1 MMSKLTIDKR
11 GNVMLNG
18 EAFLLSGVSLATGY
32 CAGRPDGE
40 NTAEMVKRWNAYDG
54 LVEALERLINS
65 KTNEEDEDQ
74 PQWHGEGLPPV
85 GVECEAY
92 DITIG
97 DWVLGMTTSAG
108 YKALLFN
115 SENKDGLLKEFW
127 ATKFRPT
134 QKKKIDMSKFYGSEF
149 LLTDG
154 GNDYKPESVLMDED
168 LENYRP
174 LCGHWNHW
182 TGGEMPEFL
191 EGFNYRIKS
200 YHSITGMIK
209 EFESD
214 SKIPW
219 RQVCAIKITDL
230 KEGWEF

>member
-1 MMSKLTIDKR
+1 MSKLTIDKR

-32 CAGRPDGE
+32 CVGRPDGE

-74 PQWHGEGLPPV
+74 PQWNGEGLPPV

-97 DWVLGMTTSAG
+97 DWVPGMTNSAG

-115 SENKDGLLKEFW
+115 SENEDGLLKEFW
-127 ATKFRPT
+127 ATKFRPIQT
-134 QKKKIDMSKFYGSEF
+134 KNKIDMSKFAGSGF
-149 LLTDG
+149 LMVDFVS
-154 GNDYKPESVLMDED
+154 DYKPESALTHED
-168 LENYRP
+168 SEYFRP
-174 LCGHWNHW
+174 LFNHWN
-182 TGGEMPEFL
+182 PVKDL
-191 EGFNYRIKS
+191 KKIPDYCEGFNC
-200 YHSITGMIK
+200 
-209 EFESD
+209 EFRLLSGGRFWEVSELGVQD
-214 SKIPW
+214 YMTI
-219 RQVCAIKITDL
+219 VAIKITGL